1 MSDKDLNEIQTK
13 IALLEKDAKTGEQ
26 IHRRLEIAIDK
37 LSDCAISLKGMLA
50 QQEQKLTK
58 AEQTDEDIFITL
70 EARRKEWDN
79 DLKELHSRITT
90 NTKELREHQIQSE
103 NNMLNELRH
112 MRQQLSERV
121 GVLEKWRWLI
131 IGGSIIIGLMMSNPS
146 GNLWDFLNQSLD
158 FFHSFCYNISMSS
171 YIDIKFI
178 NLLSTRLPKFKR
190 KSEYLFNFRCPHC
203 GDSQKSLTKARGF
216 VYKKE

>member
-13 IALLEKDAKTGEQ
+13 IALLEKDPKTGEQ

-146 GNLWDFLNQSLD
+146 GNLWEFLN
-158 FFHSFCYNISMSS
+158 
-171 YIDIKFI
+171 
-178 NLLSTRLPKFKR
+178 
-190 KSEYLFNFRCPHC
+190 
-203 GDSQKSLTKARGF
+203 
-216 VYKKE
+216 

>member
-1 MSDKDLNEIQTK
+1 MSDDLNEIQTK

-70 EARRKEWDN
+70 ESRRKEWDN

-90 NTKELREHQIQSE
+90 NTKELRENQNTYLTLGVRIVVILKNQ
-103 NNMLNELRH
+103 LQ
-112 MRQQLSERV
+112 RQE
-121 GVLEKWRWLI
+121 VLFIKKRMI
-131 IGGSIIIGLMMSNPS
+131 CFSNATIVVWV
-146 GNLWDFLNQSLD
+146 N
-158 FFHSFCYNISMSS
+158 
-171 YIDIKFI
+171 
-178 NLLSTRLPKFKR
+178 R
-190 KSEYLFNFRCPHC
+190 
-203 GDSQKSLTKARGF
+203 
-216 VYKKE
+216 

>member
-1 MSDKDLNEIQTK
+1 MADDLSKIQTK

-79 DLKELHSRITT
+79 DLKELHARITT

-146 GNLWDFLNQSLD
+146 GNIWE
-158 FFHSFCYNISMSS
+158 FFS
-171 YIDIKFI
+171 
-178 NLLSTRLPKFKR
+178 
-190 KSEYLFNFRCPHC
+190 
-203 GDSQKSLTKARGF
+203 
-216 VYKKE
+216 

>member
-1 MSDKDLNEIQTK
+1 MSDDLNEIQTK
-13 IALLEKDAKTGEQ
+13 IALLEKDAKPGEK

-70 EARRKEWDN
+70 ESRRKEWDN
-79 DLKELHSRITT
+79 DLKELHARITT

-146 GNLWDFLNQSLD
+146 GNLWDFLN
-158 FFHSFCYNISMSS
+158 
-171 YIDIKFI
+171 
-178 NLLSTRLPKFKR
+178 
-190 KSEYLFNFRCPHC
+190 
-203 GDSQKSLTKARGF
+203 
-216 VYKKE
+216 